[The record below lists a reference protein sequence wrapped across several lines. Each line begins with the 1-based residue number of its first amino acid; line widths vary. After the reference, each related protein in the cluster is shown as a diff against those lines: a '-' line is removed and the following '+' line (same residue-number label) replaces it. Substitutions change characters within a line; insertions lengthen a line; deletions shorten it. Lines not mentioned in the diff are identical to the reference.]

1 MPHTAH
7 PAFELVRVQDID
19 SLNLSFAEYRHL
31 ETGAQHI
38 HLQADNKENV
48 FMVALRTV
56 PMDSTGVA
64 HILEHTALC
73 GSEKYPVRDPFFM
86 MIRRSLNTFMNAF
99 TSSDWTAYPFASQ
112 NVKDFNNLLEVYL
125 DSVFFARLDPLDFAQ
140 EGHRLEFADADDSAS
155 PLTFKGVVFNEMK
168 GAMSSINSTLWQTLS
183 KYLYPTNTYHYN
195 SGGDPAHIP
204 DLSYD
209 QFLDFYRVHYHPS
222 NAIFLTFGDIPAAD
236 HQARFQDLALQRF
249 QRLDCHIAVAD
260 EQRYSEPQYFA
271 EPYAGDEAESDD
283 QKTHIVMA
291 WLLGD
296 STDLEATMEARLLAS
311 VLLDNSGSPLM
322 QALESTDLATS
333 PSPMCGLEDSQK
345 QLCFACGVEGSE
357 TVHADTIENMVLAV
371 VQTVADKGLPLE
383 QVAASLHQLELQ
395 QREIS
400 GGGYPYGL
408 SLTLTALTSATHR
421 GDPIGLLDLDPVL
434 EKLYRQIQDPNFIK
448 SLARRLL
455 LDNPHRVRLV
465 MAPDSELGKR
475 REKAEKD
482 RLINVQ
488 EALDDSEKLAI
499 VERAQALKQRQEA
512 DENMDILP
520 RVGIVD
526 VPEHIAYAEKH
537 PISSTR
543 IPLTAY
549 AAGTNGLVYQQVIVP
564 FPTFDD
570 AQLDLLPLY
579 TACVTQLG
587 VGERD
592 YQQTQLWQAGI
603 VGNYSASASV
613 RADKADLELLRGNL
627 CFSVK
632 GLARNQLAM
641 TELLQQSLEHVRF
654 DELPRLRELVA
665 QIRNHKEASIVGNG
679 HVLAMTAAASGL
691 SPSAHLNQRWSGL
704 SALTWIKTL
713 DQSIDDSQQL
723 ADLGAQLQAIH
734 QLILQ
739 QPRQFVLVA
748 EEHRID
754 AFSEQM
760 EGVFADR
767 HNPVR
772 ATMAD
777 SQIDYRP
784 ALDAKSQCWATN
796 TQVSFCAKAYPTVA
810 STHPDAAALTVLG
823 GVLRNGFLHRKI
835 REQGGAYGGGAAQD
849 NQSGAFRFFSYRDP
863 RIEGTL
869 QDFDASIQ
877 WLLEDPL
884 DDDKIEEAVLGV
896 IGSLDKPA
904 SPAGEAISA
913 FHGELNGRDKI
924 SLTDFRRRIL
934 GVSREDLKRVAATY
948 LRPEKA
954 FEAVITNSDLG
965 AQTGMEMRDV

>member
-1 MPHTAH
+1 MPHAAH

-140 EGHRLEFADADDSAS
+140 EGHRLEFADADDSSS
-155 PLTFKGVVFNEMK
+155 PLTFKGIVFNEMK

-183 KYLYPTNTYHYN
+183 KYLYPTNTYHFN

-204 DLSYD
+204 DLSYE

-271 EPYAGDEAESDD
+271 EPYASDETESDD

-357 TVHADTIENMVLAV
+357 TVHADMIENMVLAV

-421 GDPIGLLDLDPVL
+421 GDPMGLLDLDPVL
-434 EKLYRQIQDPNFIK
+434 EKLHRQIQDPNFIK

-475 REKAEKD
+475 REKVEKD
-482 RLINVQ
+482 RLINLQ
-488 EALDDSEKLAI
+488 ETLDDSEKLAI

-512 DENMDILP
+512 DENMDMLP
-520 RVGIVD
+520 RVGIAD

-549 AAGTNGLVYQQVIVP
+549 AAGTNGLVYQQVIIP
-564 FPTFDD
+564 FPAFDD

-579 TACVTQLG
+579 TACATQLG

-613 RADKADLELLRGNL
+613 RSDKADLELLRGNL

-641 TELLQQSLEHVRF
+641 SELLQQSLEHVRF

-723 ADLGAQLQAIH
+723 TALGAQLQAIH
-734 QLILQ
+734 QLVLQ

-754 AFSEQM
+754 SFSEQM

-772 ATMAD
+772 TTMAD

-835 REQGGAYGGGAAQD
+835 REQGGAYGGGASQD

-884 DDDKIEEAVLGV
+884 EDDKIEEAVLGV
-896 IGSLDKPA
+896 IGNLDKPA

-954 FEAVITNSDLG
+954 FGAVITNSDLG